1 MKNEILA
8 VMPQE
13 QLEAI
18 QNNLNEI
25 KALLLEKQSSS
36 QSKTER
42 YLSSREAAKLLGIDR
57 RTLIEWRK
65 RGAIK
70 ASKVS
75 NKVFIKLSEVTA
87 LIDRNELN

>member
-18 QNNLNEI
+18 QNDLNEI
-25 KALLLEKQSSS
+25 KALLLEKQSSGR
-36 QSKTER
+36 SKTER

-70 ASKVS
+70 ASKIS
-75 NKVFIKLSEVTA
+75 NKVFYKLSEVTA